1 MSSIQDIRHN
11 LINKNINHG
20 FHFKITV
27 SKPQTSRI
35 GDITPKPLHSLR
47 SLRSLAR
54 CLLLA
59 YDYGIVRY
67 GVVKIKEPTNSYHH
81 LGHCFRIKRY
91 KFFLIHKKWQF
102 LRTKKTISLRRQ
114 KHHLATLFE
123 KVFIMRFFLI
133 FITFPIEY
141 FLKMGR

>member
-1 MSSIQDIRHN
+1 M
-11 LINKNINHG
+11 NITLKLSYPNPKLH
-20 FHFKITV
+20 V
-27 SKPQTSRI
+27 SGTLPPNPPTRY
-35 GDITPKPLHSLR
+35 
-47 SLRSLAR
+47 AR

-59 YDYGIVRY
+59 YGYGIVRY

-123 KVFIMRFFLI
+123 KVFIMRFFYNIYYIPYRILPENGSLNDV
-133 FITFPIEY
+133 FDAENDWA
-141 FLKMGR
+141 